1 MKTSTRLLSIALVAF
16 ATVTGCG
23 GSGGDGGGAVTP
35 PPPPAAPPPAAD
47 QSPSGVWDGQAVT
60 QGSPD
65 VSTSFEFSDTG
76 PFSVGTSPF
85 TASFSNGNAETRGVL
100 AFYIT
105 GLNAWHILTGTA
117 ATVTFETLPRTLS
130 FWVRTVNAADVSD
143 IQILDQNSTL
153 IMAVVPTNA
162 YQQIVVNRA
171 AGETSIESMVVT
183 STSGGDVVIDDFTI
197 GFPSTTDTTDDISCL
212 VAETMELVCT
222 VSDVATGAF
231 VAGIQGTVQVNG
243 SAVTGTGTIHAAPGT
258 TLVDGSTVAD
268 VTISA
273 GTADEGNTLD
283 LTVDAAGVTVAVS
296 TTYDAAYDRGSDLA
310 TVAGVYMSFDL
321 FGDLTSFSVDADGV
335 ITSGS
340 AAGCV
345 SNGQISIIDADF
357 NAYDVT
363 LDVAMCGALD
373 GMYDGLG
380 LTQDENATDDVF
392 TFGVFTN
399 QSVIVG
405 DPTR

>member
-1 MKTSTRLLSIALVAF
+1 MKTSIRIFSIALVAL

-23 GSGGDGGGAVTP
+23 GGGGGDAVTA
-35 PPPPAAPPPAAD
+35 PPPPAQNPPAAD
-47 QSPSGVWDGQAVT
+47 QSPSGVWDGQALT
-60 QGSPD
+60 QGSAD
-65 VSTSFEFSDTG
+65 LATSFEFNDTG

-85 TASFSNGNAETRGVL
+85 TASFSNGNAESRGVR

-105 GLNAWHILTGTA
+105 GVNAWHILTGTS
-117 ATVTFETLPRTLS
+117 ATVTYETLPRTLS
-130 FWVRTVNAADVSD
+130 FWVRTENITDVSD
-143 IQILDQNSTL
+143 IQILDQNSAV
-153 IMAVVPTNA
+153 IMAVVPTNV

-183 STSGGDVVIDDFTI
+183 STSGGDVVIDDFSI

-212 VAETMELVCT
+212 VAETLELVCT
-222 VSDVATGAF
+222 VSDVATGDF

-243 SAVTGTGTIHAAPGT
+243 SAVTGSGTIHAAPGT
-258 TLVDGSTVAD
+258 TLVDGSTVAN

-273 GTADEGNTLD
+273 GTVDEGNTLD
-283 LTVDAAGVTVAVS
+283 LTISAAGVSVEVS
-296 TTYDAAYDRGSDLA
+296 TTFDAVYDRGSDLA
-310 TVAGVYMSFDL
+310 TVEGVYTTFDI
-321 FGDLTSFSVDADGV
+321 FGDPASFVVDPDGT
-335 ITSGS
+335 ITSMS
-340 AAGCV
+340 NAGCA
-345 SNGQISIIDADF
+345 SNGQISIIDSDF

-380 LTQDENATDDVF
+380 LTQDGNATDDVF

-405 DPTR
+405 DPTK

>member
-1 MKTSTRLLSIALVAF
+1 MKILTRILSIALVVF
-16 ATVTGCG
+16 ATVIGCG
-23 GSGGDGGGAVTP
+23 GGGGGDAVTA
-35 PPPPAAPPPAAD
+35 PPPPAPAPPPAAD
-47 QSPSGVWDGQAVT
+47 QSPAGVWDGQAVT

-65 VSTSFEFSDTG
+65 LDTSFEFNDTG

-85 TASFSNGNAETRGVL
+85 TASFSNGNAESRGVP

-105 GLNAWHILTGTA
+105 GLNAWHILTGTS

-130 FWVRTVNAADVSD
+130 FWVRTGNAADVSD
-143 IQILDQNSTL
+143 IEILDQNSAV
-153 IMAVVPTNA
+153 IMAVVPTNV

-183 STSGGDVVIDDFTI
+183 STSGRDVVIDDFSI

-212 VAETMELVCT
+212 VAETLELVCT
-222 VSDVATGAF
+222 VSDVTTGDF

-243 SAVTGTGTIHAAPGT
+243 SAVTGSGTIHAAPGT
-258 TLVDGSTVAD
+258 PFVDGSTVSD

-273 GTADEGNTLD
+273 GTASEGNSLD
-283 LTVDAAGVTVAVS
+283 LTVGAAGVSVEVS
-296 TTYDAAYDRGSDLA
+296 TTFDAVYDRGSNLA
-310 TVAGVYMSFDL
+310 TVEGVYTTFDI
-321 FGDLTSFSVDADGV
+321 FGDPASFSVDANGV
-335 ITSGS
+335 ITSQS
-340 AAGCV
+340 TTGCI
-345 SNGQISIIDADF
+345 SNGQISVIDSNF

-363 LDVAMCGALD
+363 LDVTLCGALD

-399 QSVIVG
+399 LSAIVG

>member
-1 MKTSTRLLSIALVAF
+1 MKTLTRLLSIALVAF

-23 GSGGDGGGAVTP
+23 GGDGGAVVAP
-35 PPPPAAPPPAAD
+35 PPDAPAAD
-47 QSPSGVWDGQAVT
+47 QSLSGQWNGQAVT

-65 VSTSFEFSDTG
+65 VFTSFEFNDTG

-100 AFYIT
+100 AFYIPP
-105 GLNAWHILTGTA
+105 GVNAWHVLTGTS

-130 FWVRTVNAADVSD
+130 FWVRTVNAADVSE
-143 IQILDQNSTL
+143 IQIRDQNSAV
-153 IMAVVPTNA
+153 IMAVAPNDM
-162 YQQIVVNRA
+162 YQEIVVNRA
-171 AGETSIESMVVT
+171 AGQTSIGSMVVT
-183 STSGGDVVIDDFTI
+183 STSGGDVVIDAFNI

-212 VAETMELVCT
+212 VAETLELVCT
-222 VSDVATGAF
+222 VSEVTTGDF

-283 LTVDAAGVTVAVS
+283 LTVAAAGVTVAVS

-321 FGDLTSFSVDADGV
+321 FGDLTSFSVAANGD

-345 SNGQISIIDADF
+345 SNGQISIIDANF

-380 LTQDENATDDVF
+380 LSQDANATDDVF

-405 DPTR
+405 DPTK

>member
-23 GSGGDGGGAVTP
+23 GGGGDGGGAVT
-35 PPPPAAPPPAAD
+35 PPPAAPPPAAD

-65 VSTSFEFSDTG
+65 VSTSFEFNDSG

-85 TASFSNGNAETRGVL
+85 TASFSNGNAETRGVP
-100 AFYIT
+100 AFYIS

-222 VSDVATGAF
+222 VSDVATGNF

-243 SAVTGTGTIHAAPGT
+243 SAVTGSGTIHAAPGT

-273 GTADEGNTLD
+273 GTADEGDTLN
-283 LTVDAAGVTVAVS
+283 LTVAAAGVTVAVS

-321 FGDLTSFSVDADGV
+321 FGDLTSFSVDANGD

-345 SNGQISIIDADF
+345 SNGQISIIDANF
-357 NAYDVT
+357 NVYDVT
-363 LDVAMCGALD
+363 LDVAGAGCALN

-392 TFGVFTN
+392 TFSVFTN